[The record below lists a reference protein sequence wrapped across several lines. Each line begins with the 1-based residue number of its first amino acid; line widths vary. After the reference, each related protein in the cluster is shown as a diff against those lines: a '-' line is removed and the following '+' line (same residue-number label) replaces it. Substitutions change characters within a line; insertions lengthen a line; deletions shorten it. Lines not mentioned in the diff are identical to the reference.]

1 MQYMFYSHTQF
12 PLYMGMTTGNMEY
25 SHSHPQL
32 HHLRRDLGALP
43 LNLYLL
49 TEVQSAWDEFCL
61 PNKSGRLN
69 SNLFWL
75 LQGVTECDGQELSS
89 LPSPSSSSSQ
99 MNLVEATSTLL
110 SSLTRLRSHFFF
122 MRLDYQLAQG
132 FPCLPTGSV
141 AALTRKYKRWVR

>member
-1 MQYMFYSHTQF
+1 MQYMFYSHTVSSVH
-12 PLYMGMTTGNMEY
+12 GNDNWQY
-25 SHSHPQL
+25 GILPHL
-32 HHLRRDLGALP
+32 HHLEALQIYICS
-43 LNLYLL
+43 LKYNQHGMSFVYR
-49 TEVQSAWDEFCL
+49 T
-61 PNKSGRLN
+61 RLN
-69 SNLFWL
+69 SNLFRL

-89 LPSPSSSSSQ
+89 LPSPSSSSSSQ

-141 AALTRKYKRWVR
+141 AALTRKYKR